1 MTPFTSIGELLDQSG
16 AQFRIFDM
24 GRRMSKLTP
33 DQFKNFEQGHIPYPT
48 PYLHHAWMALMMW
61 NPKQKEQNVVWF
73 LKFPLDEQ
81 GFLVQAVR
89 DDFLNR
95 LLQNIHQ
102 MLQNESFSEAEDAL
116 KDNPFSFT
124 PEQEKMAIFH
134 AQAAEITQQPASQFY
149 AAAKHYFTGQVE
161 SNRWN
166 ELGLQGIADLVIR
179 MEPATSQQIAKQ
191 ISSLPNEPLT
201 ALACALEHTKPEH
214 ALATALYQRLTL
226 ALSMPDQEGLV
237 AALLRGLSNIHS
249 EELKQEAL
257 KDTLSSAYAEKA
269 EVLVSIATRCNET
282 LQYPDILQTFLEKL
296 AVSESGQAGF
306 SRILA
311 DLMFI
316 PVMRTLILQAFRN
329 ESRSPALSE
338 AIGQM
343 FGQNF
348 TQH

>member
-1 MTPFTSIGELLDQSG
+1 MTPFTSISELLDQSG

-24 GRRMSKLTP
+24 GRRMSKLTS
-33 DQFKNFEQGHIPYPT
+33 DQFKNFEQGNIPYPA
-48 PYLHHAWMALMMW
+48 PYLHHAWIALMMW
-61 NPKQKEQNVVWF
+61 NPKQKDQNVVWF

-95 LLQNIHQ
+95 LLQNIYQ

-134 AQAAEITQQPASQFY
+134 AQAAEVTQQPASQY
-149 AAAKHYFTGQVE
+149 YSAARDYFTGKQDI
-161 SNRWN
+161 NRWN
-166 ELGLQGIADLVIR
+166 ELGLQGIADLVVR
-179 MEPATSQQIAKQ
+179 MDQTTSQEIAKKV
-191 ISSLPNEPLT
+191 PTFPTEPLS
-201 ALACALEHTKPEH
+201 ALACALEHIKPDH
-214 ALATALYQRLTL
+214 LLASALYKRLSL
-226 ALSMPDQEGLV
+226 ALTEENQDGLI
-237 AALLRGLSNIHS
+237 AALLRGLSNIHN

-257 KDTLSSAYAEKA
+257 KETLASQYAEKA

-282 LQYPDILQTFLEKL
+282 LQYPEILQQFLEKL

-316 PVMRTLILQAFRN
+316 PVMRILILQAFRN
-329 ESRSPALSE
+329 EDRSSELTE

-348 TQH
+348 NQH